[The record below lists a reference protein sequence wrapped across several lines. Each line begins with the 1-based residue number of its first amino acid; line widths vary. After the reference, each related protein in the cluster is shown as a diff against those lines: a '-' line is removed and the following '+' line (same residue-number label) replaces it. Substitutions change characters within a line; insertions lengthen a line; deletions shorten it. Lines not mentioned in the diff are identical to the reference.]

1 MKLKHLVVTAVV
13 GALFAVMPSIA
24 RADSL
29 NLVLNPFSYI
39 GQSGGS
45 VVLTGTFTNG
55 AGAITWNGYQLN
67 SNPPGLTDAAIQPI
81 NYFAGGL
88 ASNQVLAN
96 TAVFRVDIGAL
107 VPNGT
112 VFGLAGNSLTVFYTD
127 STGNDSQVDVEFQ
140 ITIRNDQPP
149 PNIPEPATMVLLGS
163 GLAGLAAYRRRR
175 RGLQIK

>member
-1 MKLKHLVVTAVV
+1 MRLKQFAF
-13 GALFAVMPSIA
+13 ALAACAALALMPTTT

-29 NLVLNPFSYI
+29 NLTLNPFSYI

-67 SNPPGLTDAAIQPI
+67 SNPAGLTDAAVQPI

-96 TAVFRVDIGAL
+96 VAVFRVDIGAL

-163 GLAGLAAYRRRR
+163 GLAGLAALKRRRLKKR
-175 RGLQIK
+175 